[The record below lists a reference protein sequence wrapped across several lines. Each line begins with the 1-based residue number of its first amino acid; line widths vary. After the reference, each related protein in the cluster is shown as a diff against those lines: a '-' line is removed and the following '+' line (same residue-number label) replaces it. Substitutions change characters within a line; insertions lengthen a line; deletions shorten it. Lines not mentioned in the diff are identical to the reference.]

1 MNSALLQQL
10 KEQNFELQQAF
21 LKDPEKMAQL
31 QARDKVLQQYLLEEE
46 TKENI
51 FDWIRDFKDYEI
63 RNSLQKRIDQLTKE
77 VSMRDQKILQLQI
90 QCEEMVMNVDMDHE
104 GDQRKFLNE
113 DSLRSQL
120 SMSDSNSKRLDDLQ

>member
-1 MNSALLQQL
+1 
-10 KEQNFELQQAF
+10 
-21 LKDPEKMAQL
+21 MAQL

-63 RNSLQKRIDQLTKE
+63 RNSLQKRIDQMTKE

-113 DSLRSQL
+113 DSLRSEL
-120 SMSDSNSKRLDDLQ
+120 SMSDSNSKKLEQIQ